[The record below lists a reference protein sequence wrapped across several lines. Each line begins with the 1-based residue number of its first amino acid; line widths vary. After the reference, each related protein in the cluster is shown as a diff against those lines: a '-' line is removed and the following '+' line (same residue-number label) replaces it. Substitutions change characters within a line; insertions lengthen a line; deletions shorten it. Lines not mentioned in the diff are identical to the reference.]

1 MATLYWIMV
10 MKESC
15 MKRGFNDLN
24 RTLIEVKRHWQLYV
38 FLLLPLVY
46 IIIFKYIPM
55 LGLQIAF
62 KDFTPT
68 GGIWGSDW
76 VGLKWFDKFFNSY
89 QFTRVLKN
97 TLVLAIYQLAASFP
111 ISILFA
117 LMLNIVRQQKFK
129 KTVQTVTYIPH
140 FISVVVVV
148 GMMTTMF
155 NPIIGVFGT
164 IYQRITGELMP
175 NILAQPSAFPHLY
188 VWSDIW
194 QHFGWNSIIY
204 LAALTGV
211 DPAIHEAAEIDG
223 ASRLKRVWY
232 IDFPAILP
240 TATIILIMN
249 AGRIMN
255 VAFQKVYLMQNP
267 MNLSA
272 SEVIS
277 TYVYKIGLVTAGGN
291 FSYATAIGLFNAIIN
306 LALILIVNRLARSF
320 GKTSLW

>member
-1 MATLYWIMV
+1 
-10 MKESC
+10 MKHSSINL
-15 MKRGFNDLN
+15 R
-24 RTLIEVKRHWQLYV
+24 RTYVAVSKHWQLYV
-38 FLLLPLVY
+38 FLLLPLIY
-46 IIIFKYIPM
+46 IVTFRYVPM

-68 GGIWGSDW
+68 GGIWGSEW
-76 VGLKWFDKFFNSY
+76 VGFKWFDKFFTSY
-89 QFTRVLKN
+89 QFIRVLKN
-97 TLVLAIYQLAASFP
+97 TLVLAIYSLLAGFP
-111 ISILFA
+111 IPIIFA
-117 LMLNIVRQQKFK
+117 LMLNIVRQRIFK
-129 KTVQTVTYIPH
+129 KTVQTITYIPH
-140 FISVVVVV
+140 FISVVVIV

-164 IYQRITGELMP
+164 IYQRVTGELMP
-175 NILAQPSAFPHLY
+175 NILANPSAFPHLY
-188 VWSDIW
+188 VWSGIW
-194 QHFGWNSIIY
+194 QNFGWDSIIY
-204 LAALTGV
+204 LAALTAV

-240 TATIILIMN
+240 TATILLIMN

-267 MNLSA
+267 MNLST

-277 TYVYKIGLVTAGGN
+277 TYVYKVGLVTAGGN
-291 FSYATAIGLFNAIIN
+291 FSYATAIGLFNSVIN
-306 LALILIVNRLARSF
+306 LALILLVNRLARSF